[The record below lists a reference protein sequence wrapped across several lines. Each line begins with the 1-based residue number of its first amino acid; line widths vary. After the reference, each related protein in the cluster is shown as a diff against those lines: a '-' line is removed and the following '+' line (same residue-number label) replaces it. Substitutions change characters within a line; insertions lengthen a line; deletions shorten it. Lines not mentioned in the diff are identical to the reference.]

1 MNSLIIGTA
10 GHIDHGKTALIKSL
24 NGFEGDQ
31 NPNEKVR
38 KITIDLSFSHLQNK
52 NKNIAF
58 IDVPGHENLVKTMI
72 SGAYAFDA
80 TLLVV
85 ASDDGIMPQTKEHLQ
100 ILSILGVSRIVLC
113 ITKCDLTDTVRQKY
127 VENEVRNFVKNFKN
141 LTILKSFFI
150 SIKDLSGVSGLR
162 EFLFTI
168 EPIKRV
174 DSEILHYYI
183 DRVFSLKGFGTIVT
197 GSLISGILRKN
208 EKIYNCDL
216 DKSFIVKNLQIHDEN
231 VEIASSPN
239 RVAINLDAKTS
250 ELEKGQ
256 IFSKKG
262 FFRGFNECDCV
273 FYGEISHKQNVI
285 FCVGSRQIAAT
296 ALILSENGNE
306 KFITFKFEKEI
317 FVKFNEHFVVLA
329 SSRVIGGGDIL
340 NPVTEPLKK
349 SQKIAL
355 LCELKDKNFIKVF
368 EILSSSHKHGF
379 GLISSFQRF
388 DMTHENA
395 LKIARNLKNAITDE
409 SSLCIYDK
417 SAAVGDLKDF
427 INFIVSKND
436 RAVISAQSLALKISW
451 ASPFLCDLTLN
462 ELIKD
467 KILQKNGNLFIKF
480 GADFDE
486 ITQSLENKIFEILS
500 CGGIA
505 PIAPYNIYDELE
517 IDRTCGDNAMK
528 KLTKAGKIVR
538 ITHNVFLTDQNL
550 QKLIKKMRSI
560 IASRGFVNVSVL
572 KDELGISRKFLI
584 AYLEYLDLFDDIK
597 KDGNNR
603 IFK

>member
-10 GHIDHGKTALIKSL
+10 GHIDHGKTALIKAL

-113 ITKCDLTDTVRQKY
+113 ITKCDLTDTARQKY

-141 LTILKSFFI
+141 ITILKSFFI

-239 RVAINLDAKTS
+239 RVAINLDAKIS

-285 FCVGSRQIAAT
+285 FCVGSRQIAAI

-409 SSLCIYDK
+409 NSLCIYDK
-417 SAAVGDLKDF
+417 SAVGDLKDF
-427 INFIVSKND
+427 IKFIVSKND

-462 ELIKD
+462 ELVKD

-572 KDELGISRKFLI
+572 KDKLGISRKFLI

>member
-141 LTILKSFFI
+141 ITILKSFFI

-355 LCELKDKNFIKVF
+355 LCELKDKNFINVF

-409 SSLCIYDK
+409 NSLCIYDK
-417 SAAVGDLKDF
+417 SAVGDLKDF

-500 CGGIA
+500 GGGIA

-584 AYLEYLDLFDDIK
+584 AYLEYLDFFDDIK

>member
-10 GHIDHGKTALIKSL
+10 GHIDHGKTALIKAL

-113 ITKCDLTDTVRQKY
+113 ITKCDLTDTARQKY

-239 RVAINLDAKTS
+239 RVAINSDAKTS

-409 SSLCIYDK
+409 NSLCIYDK
-417 SAAVGDLKDF
+417 SAVGDLKDF
-427 INFIVSKND
+427 IKFIVSKND

>member
-113 ITKCDLTDTVRQKY
+113 ITKCDLTDTARQKY

-141 LTILKSFFI
+141 ITILKSFFI

-239 RVAINLDAKTS
+239 RVAINLDAKIS

-409 SSLCIYDK
+409 NSLCIYDK
-417 SAAVGDLKDF
+417 SAVGDLKDF

-500 CGGIA
+500 GGGIA

>member
-168 EPIKRV
+168 KPVKRV

-239 RVAINLDAKTS
+239 RVAINLDAKIS

-329 SSRVIGGGDIL
+329 SSRVIGGGDVL

-409 SSLCIYDK
+409 NSLCIYDK
-417 SAAVGDLKDF
+417 SAVSDLKDF
-427 INFIVSKND
+427 IKFIVSKND

-528 KLTKAGKIVR
+528 KFTKAGKIVR

>member
-10 GHIDHGKTALIKSL
+10 GHIDHGKTALIKAL

-100 ILSILGVSRIVLC
+100 ILSILGVSKIVLC
-113 ITKCDLTDTVRQKY
+113 ITKCDLTDTARQKY

-239 RVAINLDAKTS
+239 RVAINLDAKIS

-296 ALILSENGNE
+296 VLILSENGNE

-329 SSRVIGGGDIL
+329 SSRVIGGGDVL

-355 LCELKDKNFIKVF
+355 LCELKDKNFINVF

-409 SSLCIYDK
+409 NSLCIYDK
-417 SAAVGDLKDF
+417 SAVGDLKDF

-560 IASRGFVNVSVL
+560 IALRGFVNVSVL

>member
-10 GHIDHGKTALIKSL
+10 GHIDHGKTALIKAL

-100 ILSILGVSRIVLC
+100 ILSILGVSKIVLC
-113 ITKCDLTDTVRQKY
+113 ITKCDLTDTARQKY

-183 DRVFSLKGFGTIVT
+183 DRVFSLKGFGTIIT

-239 RVAINLDAKTS
+239 RVAINLDAKIS

-409 SSLCIYDK
+409 NSLCIYDK
-417 SAAVGDLKDF
+417 SAVGDLKDF
-427 INFIVSKND
+427 IKFIVSKND

>member
-10 GHIDHGKTALIKSL
+10 GHIDHGKTALIKAL

-113 ITKCDLTDTVRQKY
+113 ITKCDLTDTARQKY

-141 LTILKSFFI
+141 ITILKSFFI

-183 DRVFSLKGFGTIVT
+183 DRVFSLKGFGTIIT

-329 SSRVIGGGDIL
+329 SSRVVGGGDIL

-355 LCELKDKNFIKVF
+355 LCELKYKNFIKVF

-409 SSLCIYDK
+409 NSLCIYDK
-417 SAAVGDLKDF
+417 SAVGDLKDF
-427 INFIVSKND
+427 IKFIVSKND

>member
-10 GHIDHGKTALIKSL
+10 GHIDHGKTALIKAL

-113 ITKCDLTDTVRQKY
+113 ITKCDLTDTARQKY

-239 RVAINLDAKTS
+239 RVAINLDAKIS

-409 SSLCIYDK
+409 NSLCIYDK
-417 SAAVGDLKDF
+417 SAVGDLKDF
-427 INFIVSKND
+427 IKFIVSKND

-560 IASRGFVNVSVL
+560 IASHGFVNVSVL

>member
-113 ITKCDLTDTVRQKY
+113 ITKCDLTDIARQKY

-183 DRVFSLKGFGTIVT
+183 DRVFSLKGFGTIIT

-355 LCELKDKNFIKVF
+355 LCELKYKNFIKVF

-409 SSLCIYDK
+409 NSLCIYDK
-417 SAAVGDLKDF
+417 SAVGDLKDF
-427 INFIVSKND
+427 IKFIVSKND

-462 ELIKD
+462 ELVKD

-597 KDGNNR
+597 KDGNSR

>member
-10 GHIDHGKTALIKSL
+10 GHIDHGKTALIKAL

-113 ITKCDLTDTVRQKY
+113 ITKCDLTDTARQKY

-239 RVAINLDAKTS
+239 RVAINLDAKIS

-329 SSRVIGGGDIL
+329 SSRVIGGGDVL

-355 LCELKDKNFIKVF
+355 LCELKDKNFINVF

-409 SSLCIYDK
+409 NSLCIYDK
-417 SAAVGDLKDF
+417 SAVGDLKDF
-427 INFIVSKND
+427 IKFIVSKND

-550 QKLIKKMRSI
+550 QKLIKKIRSI

>member
-10 GHIDHGKTALIKSL
+10 GHIDHGKTALIKAL

-113 ITKCDLTDTVRQKY
+113 ITKCDLTDTARQKY

-141 LTILKSFFI
+141 ITILKSFFI

-183 DRVFSLKGFGTIVT
+183 DRVFSLKGFGTIIT

-285 FCVGSRQIAAT
+285 FCVSSRQIAAT

-329 SSRVIGGGDIL
+329 SSRVVGGGDIL

-355 LCELKDKNFIKVF
+355 LCELKYKNFIKVF

-409 SSLCIYDK
+409 NSLCIYDK
-417 SAAVGDLKDF
+417 SAVGDLKDF
-427 INFIVSKND
+427 IKFIVSKND
-436 RAVISAQSLALKISW
+436 RAVISARSLALKISW

>member
-10 GHIDHGKTALIKSL
+10 GHINHGKTALIKAL

-239 RVAINLDAKTS
+239 RVAINLDAKIS

-329 SSRVIGGGDIL
+329 SSRVIGGGDVL

-409 SSLCIYDK
+409 NSLCIYDK
-417 SAAVGDLKDF
+417 SAVSDLKDF
-427 INFIVSKND
+427 IKFIVSKND

>member
-100 ILSILGVSRIVLC
+100 ILSILGVSKIVLC

-239 RVAINLDAKTS
+239 RVAINLDAKIS

-409 SSLCIYDK
+409 NSLCIYDK
-417 SAAVGDLKDF
+417 SAVGDLKDF
-427 INFIVSKND
+427 IKFIVSKND

-462 ELIKD
+462 ELVKD

-560 IASRGFVNVSVL
+560 IVSRGFVNVSVL

>member
-113 ITKCDLTDTVRQKY
+113 ITKCDLTDAVRQKY

-306 KFITFKFEKEI
+306 KFTTFKFEKEI

-355 LCELKDKNFIKVF
+355 LCELKDKNFINVF

-409 SSLCIYDK
+409 NSLCIYDK
-417 SAAVGDLKDF
+417 SAVSDLKDF
-427 INFIVSKND
+427 IKFIVSKND

-584 AYLEYLDLFDDIK
+584 AYLEYLDFFDDIK

>member
-10 GHIDHGKTALIKSL
+10 GHIDHGKTALIKAL

-113 ITKCDLTDTVRQKY
+113 ITKCDLTDTARQKY

-239 RVAINLDAKTS
+239 RVAINLDAKIS

-329 SSRVIGGGDIL
+329 SSRVIGGGDVL

-409 SSLCIYDK
+409 NSLCIYDK
-417 SAAVGDLKDF
+417 SAVSDLKDF
-427 INFIVSKND
+427 IKFIVSKND

>member
-10 GHIDHGKTALIKSL
+10 GHIDHGKTALIKAL

-239 RVAINLDAKTS
+239 RVAINSDAKIS

-285 FCVGSRQIAAT
+285 FCVGSRQIATT
-296 ALILSENGNE
+296 ALILRENGNE

-329 SSRVIGGGDIL
+329 SSRVIGGGDVL

-409 SSLCIYDK
+409 NSLCIYDK
-417 SAAVGDLKDF
+417 SAVSDLKDF
-427 INFIVSKND
+427 IKFIVSKND

>member
-127 VENEVRNFVKNFKN
+127 VENEVRNFVKTFKN

-150 SIKDLSGVSGLR
+150 SVKDLSGVSGLR

-168 EPIKRV
+168 EPIKRI

-183 DRVFSLKGFGTIVT
+183 DRVFSLKGFGTIIT

-355 LCELKDKNFIKVF
+355 LCELKYKNFIKVF

-409 SSLCIYDK
+409 NSLCIYDK
-417 SAAVGDLKDF
+417 SAVGDLKDF

-462 ELIKD
+462 ELVKD

-560 IASRGFVNVSVL
+560 IASRGFVNISVL

-597 KDGNNR
+597 KDGNSR

>member
-150 SIKDLSGVSGLR
+150 SIKDLSGVSDLR

-183 DRVFSLKGFGTIVT
+183 DRVFSLKGFGTIIT

-231 VEIASSPN
+231 VEIAISPN
-239 RVAINLDAKTS
+239 RVAINLDAKIS

-409 SSLCIYDK
+409 NLLCIYDK
-417 SAAVGDLKDF
+417 SAVGDLKDF

>member
-10 GHIDHGKTALIKSL
+10 GHIDHGKTALIKAL

-31 NPNEKVR
+31 NPNEKIR

-113 ITKCDLTDTVRQKY
+113 ITKCDLTDTARQKY
-127 VENEVRNFVKNFKN
+127 VENEVINFVKNFKN

-162 EFLFTI
+162 EFLFTV

-239 RVAINLDAKTS
+239 RVAINSDAKTS

-409 SSLCIYDK
+409 NSLCIYDK
-417 SAAVGDLKDF
+417 SAVGDLKDF
-427 INFIVSKND
+427 IKFIVSKND

>member
-113 ITKCDLTDTVRQKY
+113 ITKCDLTDTARQKY

-183 DRVFSLKGFGTIVT
+183 DRVFSLKGFGTIIT

-239 RVAINLDAKTS
+239 RVAINSDAKTS

-409 SSLCIYDK
+409 NSLCIYDK
-417 SAAVGDLKDF
+417 SAVGDLKDF
-427 INFIVSKND
+427 IKFIVSKND

>member
-10 GHIDHGKTALIKSL
+10 GHIDHGKTALIKAL

-239 RVAINLDAKTS
+239 RVAINSDAKIS

-285 FCVGSRQIAAT
+285 FCVGSRQIATT
-296 ALILSENGNE
+296 ALILRENGNE

-329 SSRVIGGGDIL
+329 SSRVIGGGDVL

-409 SSLCIYDK
+409 NSLCIYDK
-417 SAAVGDLKDF
+417 SAVGDLKDF
-427 INFIVSKND
+427 IKFIVSKND

-462 ELIKD
+462 ELVKD

>member
-10 GHIDHGKTALIKSL
+10 GHIDHGKTALIKAL

-113 ITKCDLTDTVRQKY
+113 ITKCDLTDTARQKY

-150 SIKDLSGVSGLR
+150 SIKDLSGVSDLR

-239 RVAINLDAKTS
+239 RVAINLDAKIS

-355 LCELKDKNFIKVF
+355 LCELKDKNFVKAF

-395 LKIARNLKNAITDE
+395 LKIARNLKNDITDE
-409 SSLCIYDK
+409 NSLCIYDK
-417 SAAVGDLKDF
+417 SAVGNLKDF
-427 INFIVSKND
+427 IKFIVSKND

-550 QKLIKKMRSI
+550 QKLIKKMRLI

>member
-10 GHIDHGKTALIKSL
+10 GHIDHGKTALIKAL

-113 ITKCDLTDTVRQKY
+113 ITKCDLTDTARQKY
-127 VENEVRNFVKNFKN
+127 VENEVRNFVKTFKN

-239 RVAINLDAKTS
+239 RVAINLDAKIS

-285 FCVGSRQIAAT
+285 FCVGSRQIAAI

-409 SSLCIYDK
+409 NSLCIYDK
-417 SAAVGDLKDF
+417 SAVGDLKDF
-427 INFIVSKND
+427 IKFIVSKND

-560 IASRGFVNVSVL
+560 IASRGFINVSVL

>member
-141 LTILKSFFI
+141 ITILKSFFI

-239 RVAINLDAKTS
+239 RVAINSDAKTS

-355 LCELKDKNFIKVF
+355 LCELKDKNFVKVF

-409 SSLCIYDK
+409 NSLCIYDK
-417 SAAVGDLKDF
+417 SAVGDLKDF

-462 ELIKD
+462 ELVKD

-500 CGGIA
+500 CGSIA

-584 AYLEYLDLFDDIK
+584 AYLEYLDFFDDIK

>member
-127 VENEVRNFVKNFKN
+127 IENEVRNFIKNFKN

-239 RVAINLDAKTS
+239 RVAINSDAKTS

-409 SSLCIYDK
+409 NSLCIYDK
-417 SAAVGDLKDF
+417 SAVGDLKDF
-427 INFIVSKND
+427 IKFIVSKNE

>member
-10 GHIDHGKTALIKSL
+10 GHIDHGKTALIKAL

-113 ITKCDLTDTVRQKY
+113 ITKCDLTDTARQKY

-239 RVAINLDAKTS
+239 RVAINLDAKIS

-329 SSRVIGGGDIL
+329 SSRVIGGGDVL

-409 SSLCIYDK
+409 NSLCIYDK
-417 SAAVGDLKDF
+417 SAVSDLKDF
-427 INFIVSKND
+427 IKFIVSKND

-560 IASRGFVNVSVL
+560 IASRGFVNISVL

>member
-10 GHIDHGKTALIKSL
+10 GHIDHGKTALIKAL

-329 SSRVIGGGDIL
+329 SSRVIGGGDVL

-355 LCELKDKNFIKVF
+355 LCELKDKNFINVF

-409 SSLCIYDK
+409 NSLCIYDK
-417 SAAVGDLKDF
+417 SAVGDLKDF
-427 INFIVSKND
+427 IKFIVSKND

>member
-10 GHIDHGKTALIKSL
+10 GHIDHGKTALIKAL

-113 ITKCDLTDTVRQKY
+113 ITKCDLTDTARQKY

-239 RVAINLDAKTS
+239 RVAINSDAKIS

-296 ALILSENGNE
+296 ALILRENGNE

-329 SSRVIGGGDIL
+329 SSRVIGGGDVL

-409 SSLCIYDK
+409 NSLCIYDK
-417 SAAVGDLKDF
+417 SAVGDLKDF
-427 INFIVSKND
+427 IKFIVSKND

-462 ELIKD
+462 ELVKD

-550 QKLIKKMRSI
+550 QKLIKKIRSI

>member
-10 GHIDHGKTALIKSL
+10 GHIDHGKTALIKAL

-100 ILSILGVSRIVLC
+100 ILSILGVSKIVLC

-239 RVAINLDAKTS
+239 RVAINLDAKIS

-296 ALILSENGNE
+296 VLILSENGNE

-329 SSRVIGGGDIL
+329 SSRVIGGGDVL

-355 LCELKDKNFIKVF
+355 LCELKDKNFINVF

-409 SSLCIYDK
+409 NSLCIYDK
-417 SAAVGDLKDF
+417 SAVGDLKDF

>member
-10 GHIDHGKTALIKSL
+10 GHIDHGKTALIKAL

-127 VENEVRNFVKNFKN
+127 IENEVRNFIKNFKN

-239 RVAINLDAKTS
+239 RVAINLDAKIS

-409 SSLCIYDK
+409 NSLCIYDK
-417 SAAVGDLKDF
+417 SAVSDLKDF
-427 INFIVSKND
+427 IKFIVSKND

-584 AYLEYLDLFDDIK
+584 AYLEYLDFFDDIK

>member
-38 KITIDLSFSHLQNK
+38 EITIDLSFSHLQNK

-113 ITKCDLTDTVRQKY
+113 ITKCDLTDTARQKY

-409 SSLCIYDK
+409 NSLCIYDK
-417 SAAVGDLKDF
+417 SAVGDLKDF
-427 INFIVSKND
+427 IKFIVSKND

-560 IASRGFVNVSVL
+560 IASRGFINVSVL

>member
-10 GHIDHGKTALIKSL
+10 GHIDHGKTALIKAL

-72 SGAYAFDA
+72 SGAYAFDT

-113 ITKCDLTDTVRQKY
+113 ITKCDLTDAVRQKY

-239 RVAINLDAKTS
+239 RVAINLDAKIS

-409 SSLCIYDK
+409 NSLCIYDK
-417 SAAVGDLKDF
+417 STVGDLKDF
-427 INFIVSKND
+427 IKFIVSKND

-560 IASRGFVNVSVL
+560 IASHGFVNVSVL

>member
-127 VENEVRNFVKNFKN
+127 VENEVRNFVKTFKN

-150 SIKDLSGVSGLR
+150 SIKDLSGVLDLR

-239 RVAINLDAKTS
+239 RVAINLDAKIS

-329 SSRVIGGGDIL
+329 SSRVIGGGDVL

-355 LCELKDKNFIKVF
+355 LCELKDKNFIKAF

-409 SSLCIYDK
+409 NSFCIYDK
-417 SAAVGDLKDF
+417 SAVGDLKDF
-427 INFIVSKND
+427 IKFIVSKND

-480 GADFDE
+480 GADFYE
-486 ITQSLENKIFEILS
+486 ITQSMENKIFEILS

>member
-113 ITKCDLTDTVRQKY
+113 ITKCDLTDTARQKY

-141 LTILKSFFI
+141 ITILKSFFI

-239 RVAINLDAKTS
+239 RVAINLDAKIS

-409 SSLCIYDK
+409 NSLCIYDK
-417 SAAVGDLKDF
+417 SAVGDLKDF

-500 CGGIA
+500 GGGIA

-560 IASRGFVNVSVL
+560 IALRGFVNVSVL

>member
-10 GHIDHGKTALIKSL
+10 GHIDHGKTALIKAL

>member
-150 SIKDLSGVSGLR
+150 SIKDLSDVSGLR

-239 RVAINLDAKTS
+239 RVAINLDAKIS

-296 ALILSENGNE
+296 VLILSENGNE

-329 SSRVIGGGDIL
+329 SSRVIGGGDVL

-355 LCELKDKNFIKVF
+355 LCELKDKNFINVF

-409 SSLCIYDK
+409 NSLCIYDK
-417 SAAVGDLKDF
+417 SAVGDLKDF

>member
-10 GHIDHGKTALIKSL
+10 GHIDHGKTALIKAL

-113 ITKCDLTDTVRQKY
+113 ITKCDLTDTARQKY

-239 RVAINLDAKTS
+239 RVAINLDAKIS

-409 SSLCIYDK
+409 NSLCIYDK
-417 SAAVGDLKDF
+417 SAVGDLKDF
-427 INFIVSKND
+427 IKFIVSKND

>member
-113 ITKCDLTDTVRQKY
+113 ITKCDLTDTARQKY

-409 SSLCIYDK
+409 NSLCIYDK
-417 SAAVGDLKDF
+417 SAVGDLKDF
-427 INFIVSKND
+427 IKFIVSKND

-560 IASRGFVNVSVL
+560 IASRGFINVSVL